1 MREISQQEI
10 ASVSGG
16 GEFLNAIGLGGGD
29 SGYAALAL
37 NYGRGIAVVG
47 GLAAFGIPGAIG
59 AGAAFSAGWAIGG
72 MYNYFSGSSGGGGG
86 GAGSPLMLKHL
97 L

>member
-16 GEFLNAIGLGGGD
+16 GAILNAIGLGGGD
-29 SGYAALAL
+29 SGYAPSAQAYGRALAM
-37 NYGRGIAVVG
+37 VG
-47 GLAAFGIPGAIG
+47 GLAFFGPVGALA

-72 MYNYFSGSSGGGGG
+72 MYNYFSGGGRSGVSVPV
-86 GAGSPLMLKHL
+86 AML
-97 L
+97 

>member
-29 SGYAALAL
+29 SGYAASAAA
-37 NYGRGIAVVG
+37 YGRGIAVVG

-59 AGAAFSAGWAIGG
+59 AGVAFSVGWAIGG
-72 MYNYFSGSSGGGGG
+72 MYNYFSGSSGGGVSGG
-86 GAGSPLMLKHL
+86 RYAVL
-97 L
+97 LQ